1 MSVGRPGGGRGHFNK
16 KPQKAKD
23 TKATIKRIVSYM
35 NNQYGILT
43 LIFASVVLSSLLG
56 VAGPYLMGR
65 SIDEYLSVQ
74 KLDGFLQI
82 ILLMFGVN
90 VLGAFFTWLMSYLT
104 VQIAQ
109 DSVKQI
115 RSDLFNKMQS
125 LSLKFFDTN
134 SDGDLTSRLTNDVD
148 NISSTLNQSLTQ
160 LMSSLIT
167 IVAVVV
173 MMFILS
179 WQLSLVS
186 FVMIPIIILLTKK
199 IASYTRKFFK
209 DKMEGLGAL
218 NGHIEETI
226 SGQKVVKAYG
236 QEQRVIT
243 SFEEKNKIYK
253 DAAIKAEVLSSVMGP
268 LMNMMNNMTYA
279 LIALVGGIMIVRG
292 LTTVGI
298 VVTFVNYSRQFARP
312 INQIASLYNTIQG
325 AIAGAERVF
334 EIIDESPEIVS
345 HDQAVDIDTIHG
357 DVEFNAV
364 DFSYV
369 EDQPILNKIS
379 FSANKGD
386 LIALVGPTGAGKT
399 TIINLLTRFYDIDNG
414 QIRIDNTP
422 IKDFKVDALRSK
434 IGIVLQDTYLF
445 ADTVMENIRYGR
457 LGATDEEVVQAAK
470 LANAHQFI
478 HRLPEGYDT
487 VLAGEGMGISQGQKQ
502 LLAIARTMLANPD
515 ILILDEAT
523 SSVDTRTEKHIQ
535 EGLMGLMRGRTS
547 FVIAHRLSTIK
558 QADQIL
564 VIKDGEIFES
574 GNHDKLLEIEGFY
587 HDLYHSQYR
596 NKISEKAS

>member
-1 MSVGRPGGGRGHFNK
+1 MSMGRPSDRGHFQK
-16 KPQKAKD
+16 QSKKAKD
-23 TKATIKRIVSYM
+23 TRGTIIRLIGYM
-35 NNQYGILT
+35 KNQYFMLAIVFTSVIL
-43 LIFASVVLSSLLG
+43 ASLLS

-65 SIDEYLSVQ
+65 AIDEYLSI
-74 KLDGFLQI
+74 KNLDGFLVMI
-82 ILLMFGVN
+82 GLMFAVN
-90 VLGAFFTWLMSYLT
+90 IFSAFFTWLMSYLT
-104 VQIAQ
+104 VKIAQ
-109 DSVKQI
+109 DSVKKI
-115 RSDLFNKMQS
+115 RSDLFNKMQQ

-148 NISSTLNQSLTQ
+148 NISNTLNQSLTQ
-160 LMSSLIT
+160 LMSSSIT

-173 MMFILS
+173 MMFVLS

-186 FVMIPIIILLTKK
+186 FIMIPIIILLTKN
-199 IASYTRKFFK
+199 IAKHTRKHFK
-209 DKMEGLGAL
+209 EKSEGLGAL

-236 QEQRVIT
+236 QEQKAIID
-243 SFEEKNKIYK
+243 FENKNKVYK

-279 LIALVGGIMIVRG
+279 LIALVGGIMIVNG
-292 LTTVGI
+292 HTTVGV

-334 EIIDESPEIVS
+334 EVIDETPEIVS
-345 HDQAVDIDTIHG
+345 HDKAKNIRSLNG
-357 DVEFNAV
+357 SVEFKEV
-364 DFSYV
+364 EFSYV
-369 EDQPILNKIS
+369 SDQPILNNIS
-379 FSANKGD
+379 FSAKEGEM
-386 LIALVGPTGAGKT
+386 IALVGPTGAGKT
-399 TIINLLTRFYDIDNG
+399 TIINLLTRFYDIDRG
-414 QIRIDNTP
+414 QIHIDETS
-422 IKDFKVDALRSK
+422 IKDFKVDELRSK

-457 LGATDEEVVQAAK
+457 LDATDEEVKAAAK

-478 HRLPEGYDT
+478 HRLPDGYNT
-487 VLAGEGMGISQGQKQ
+487 VLAGEGMNISQGQRQ

-535 EGLMGLMRGRTS
+535 EGLLQLMSGRTS
-547 FVIAHRLSTIK
+547 FVIAHRLSTIQ

-564 VIKDGEIFES
+564 VIKDGQIFES
-574 GNHDKLLEIEGFY
+574 GNHDNLLEQEGFY
-587 HDLYHSQYR
+587 HDLYHSQFR
-596 NKISEKAS
+596 TKIESKAS

>member
-1 MSVGRPGGGRGHFNK
+1 
-16 KPQKAKD
+16 
-23 TKATIKRIVSYM
+23 
-35 NNQYGILT
+35 
-43 LIFASVVLSSLLG
+43 
-56 VAGPYLMGR
+56 
-65 SIDEYLSVQ
+65 
-74 KLDGFLQI
+74 
-82 ILLMFGVN
+82 
-90 VLGAFFTWLMSYLT
+90 LMSYLT

-109 DSVKQI
+109 DSVKRI
-115 RSDLFNKMQS
+115 RSDLFNRMQL

-173 MMFILS
+173 MMFVLS

-186 FVMIPIIILLTKK
+186 FVMIPIIILLTKQ
-199 IASYTRKFFK
+199 IATYTRKFFK

-236 QEQRVIT
+236 QEQRAIST
-243 SFEEKNKIYK
+243 FEEKNEFYK
-253 DAAIKAEVLSSVMGP
+253 TSAIKAEVLSSVMGP

-279 LIALVGGIMIVRG
+279 LIALVGGIMIVNG
-292 LTTVGI
+292 HTTVGI

-334 EIIDESPEIVS
+334 EVIDEDPEIVS
-345 HDQAVDIDTIHG
+345 HENAVKIDEIHG
-357 DVEFNAV
+357 SVEFKNV

-369 EDQPILNKIS
+369 EDQPILNNIS
-379 FSANKGD
+379 FSADKGD

-399 TIINLLTRFYDIDNG
+399 TIINLLTRFYDINQG
-414 QIRIDNTP
+414 QIQIDNTP
-422 IKDFKVDALRSK
+422 IKDFKVDDLRSK

-457 LGATDEEVVQAAK
+457 LGASDDDVIKAAK

-478 HRLPEGYDT
+478 HRLPDGYET

-502 LLAIARTMLANPD
+502 LLAIARTILANPD

-535 EGLMGLMRGRTS
+535 EGLLELMKGRTS

-564 VIKDGEIFES
+564 VIKNGKIHES
-574 GNHDKLLEIEGFY
+574 GDHDELLKLEGFY

-596 NKISEKAS
+596 HKIETKAS

>member
-1 MSVGRPGGGRGHFNK
+1 MIGRPNRSSMNK
-16 KPQKAKD
+16 KAQSAKESKD
-23 TKATIKRIVSYM
+23 TIKRLLTYM
-35 NNQYGILT
+35 NDHYGKLAI
-43 LIFASVVLSSLLG
+43 IFTSVVMASLLG
-56 VAGPYLMGR
+56 VAGPYFMGR
-65 SIDEYLSVQ
+65 AIDDYLTI
-74 KLDGFLQI
+74 KNLDGFVNM

-90 VLGAFFTWLMSYLT
+90 VLGALFSWLMSYLT

-109 DSVKQI
+109 DSVKRI
-115 RSDLFNKMQS
+115 RTDLFKRLQQ

-160 LMSSLIT
+160 LMSSVIT
-167 IVAVVV
+167 IVAVVI
-173 MMFILS
+173 MMFALS
-179 WQLSLVS
+179 WQLSFVS
-186 FVMIPIIILLTKK
+186 FVMIPLIILLTKQ
-199 IASYTRKFFK
+199 IAKYTRKFFK

-218 NGHIEETI
+218 NGHIEESI

-236 QEQRVIT
+236 QEQKSIQI
-243 SFEEKNKIYK
+243 FKENNKFYR

-279 LIALVGGIMIVRG
+279 LIALFGGIMIIRG
-292 LTTVGI
+292 HTTVGV

-334 EIIDESPEIVS
+334 EIIDEEPEITTHS
-345 HDQAVDIDTIHG
+345 QAKGIESIEGTVDF
-357 DVEFNAV
+357 EAV

-369 EDQPILNKIS
+369 KEQKILKNVS
-379 FSANKGD
+379 FSAQKGD
-386 LIALVGPTGAGKT
+386 LVALVGPTGAGKT
-399 TIINLLTRFYDIDNG
+399 TIINLLTRFYDIDSGNI
-414 QIRIDNTP
+414 QIDKTP
-422 IKDFKVDALRSK
+422 IKDFKVEELRSK

-445 ADTVMENIRYGR
+445 ADSVMENIRYGR
-457 LGATDEEVVQAAK
+457 LEATDQEVIEAAK

-478 HRLPEGYDT
+478 HRLPEGYET
-487 VLAGEGMGISQGQKQ
+487 ILSGEGMNISQGQRQ
-502 LLAIARTMLANPD
+502 LLAIARTILASPD

-535 EGLMGLMRGRTS
+535 DGLLNLMEGRTS
-547 FVIAHRLSTIK
+547 FVIAHRLSTIQ

-564 VIKDGEIFES
+564 VIKDGEIYERGDHTELIES
-574 GNHDKLLEIEGFY
+574 GGFY
-587 HDLYHSQYR
+587 SDLYHSQFR
-596 NKISEKAS
+596 SKAS

>member
-1 MSVGRPGGGRGHFNK
+1 MMGRPGRGHMSK
-16 KPQKAKD
+16 KPPQAKN
-23 TKATIKRIVSYM
+23 TKETVMRLLTYM
-35 NNQYGILT
+35 NDQYGKLV
-43 LIFASVVLSSLLG
+43 LIFVSVIMSSLLG

-65 SIDEYLSVQ
+65 AIDDYLSL
-74 KLDGFLQI
+74 KNLDGFLTM

-90 VLGAFFTWLMSYLT
+90 VVGALFTWLMSIMT

-109 DSVKQI
+109 NSVKRI
-115 RSDLFNKMQS
+115 RSDLFNKLQQ

-173 MMFILS
+173 MMFALS

-186 FVMIPIIILLTKK
+186 FVMIPLIILITGQ
-199 IASYTRKFFK
+199 IAKYTRTFFK
-209 DKMEGLGAL
+209 AKMEGLGAL
-218 NGHIEETI
+218 NGHIEETV

-236 QEQRVIT
+236 QEQKAIKT
-243 SFEEKNKIYK
+243 FESHNKDYK

-279 LIALVGGIMIVRG
+279 LIALLGGIMIVRG
-292 LTTVGI
+292 QTTVGV

-334 EIIDESPEIVS
+334 EIIDEKPEIVNDEKAKS
-345 HDQAVDIDTIHG
+345 VQQIEGHVSFDS
-357 DVEFNAV
+357 V

-369 EDQPILNKIS
+369 EDQKILKEVS
-379 FSANKGD
+379 FKANKGD
-386 LIALVGPTGAGKT
+386 LVALVGPTGAGKT
-399 TIINLLTRFYDIDNG
+399 TIINLLTRFYDIDKG
-414 QIRIDNTP
+414 QIEIDNTP
-422 IKDFKVDALRSK
+422 IKNLKVEELRSK

-457 LGATDEEVVQAAK
+457 LDASDEEVIEAAK

-478 HRLPEGYDT
+478 HRLPEAYNT
-487 VLAGEGMGISQGQKQ
+487 LLSGEGANISQGQRQ
-502 LLAIARTMLANPD
+502 LLAIARTILANPD

-535 EGLMGLMRGRTS
+535 EGLLKLMQGRTS
-547 FVIAHRLSTIK
+547 FVIAHRLSTIQ

-564 VIKDGEIFES
+564 VIKDGEIYEK
-574 GNHDKLLEIEGFY
+574 GNHASLLQEEGFY
-587 HDLYHSQYR
+587 HGLYHSQFR
-596 NKISEKAS
+596 SKAS

>member
-1 MSVGRPGGGRGHFNK
+1 MIGRPQQGRMLK
-16 KPQKAKD
+16 KAPRANN
-23 TKATIKRIVSYM
+23 TRATVIRLLTYM
-35 NNQYGILT
+35 NDQYGKLAI
-43 LIFASVVLSSLLG
+43 IFVSVIMASLLG

-65 SIDEYLSVQ
+65 AIDDYLSV
-74 KLDGFLQI
+74 KELNGFLTM

-90 VLGAFFTWLMSYLT
+90 VVGALFSWLMSYLT

-109 DSVKQI
+109 DSVRRI
-115 RSDLFNKMQS
+115 RSDLFYKLQQ
-125 LSLKFFDTN
+125 LSLKFFDTH

-160 LMSSLIT
+160 LMSSVIT

-173 MMFILS
+173 MMFALS
-179 WQLSLVS
+179 WQLSLIS
-186 FVMIPIIILLTKK
+186 FVMIPIIILITGQ
-199 IASYTRKFFK
+199 IAKYTRKFFK
-209 DKMEGLGAL
+209 AKMEGLGAL
-218 NGHIEETI
+218 NGHIEETV

-236 QEQRVIT
+236 QENKAIAT
-243 SFEEKNKIYK
+243 FEAQNKTYK

-279 LIALVGGIMIVRG
+279 LIALFGGIMIIKG
-292 LTTVGI
+292 HTSVGV

-334 EIIDESPEIVS
+334 EVIDEDPEITNHKDAKSMDNIQGKVS
-345 HDQAVDIDTIHG
+345 FDQ
-357 DVEFNAV
+357 V

-369 EDQPILNKIS
+369 EDQKILKGVS
-379 FSANKGD
+379 FKADKGD

-399 TIINLLTRFYDIDNG
+399 TIINLLTRFYDIDSG
-414 QIRIDNTP
+414 VIEIDNTP
-422 IKDFKVDALRSK
+422 IKNLKVEELRSK

-457 LGATDEEVVQAAK
+457 LDATDEEVIEAAK

-487 VLAGEGMGISQGQKQ
+487 NLSGEGANISQGQRQ
-502 LLAIARTMLANPD
+502 LLAIARTILANPD

-523 SSVDTRTEKHIQ
+523 SSVDTRTERHIQ
-535 EGLMGLMRGRTS
+535 EGLLKLMEGRTS
-547 FVIAHRLSTIK
+547 FVIAHRLSTIQ

-564 VIKDGEIFES
+564 VIKDGQIHEQ
-574 GNHDKLLEIEGFY
+574 GNHDMLLDQKGFY
-587 HDLYHSQYR
+587 HGLYHSQFR
-596 NKISEKAS
+596 SKAS

>member
-1 MSVGRPGGGRGHFNK
+1 MMGRPGRGHINK
-16 KPQKAKD
+16 KPPKAKN
-23 TKATIKRIVSYM
+23 TKETVLRLLTYM
-35 NNQYGILT
+35 NDQYGKLI
-43 LIFASVVLSSLLG
+43 LIFVSVILSSLLG
-56 VAGPYLMGR
+56 VVGPYLMGR
-65 SIDEYLSVQ
+65 AIDDYLSL
-74 KLDGFLQI
+74 KNLNGFLSM

-90 VLGAFFTWLMSYLT
+90 VVGALFTWLMSFMT

-109 DSVKQI
+109 DSVKHI
-115 RSDLFNKMQS
+115 RSDLFNKLQQ
-125 LSLKFFDTN
+125 LSLKFFDTH

-160 LMSSLIT
+160 LMSSIIT
-167 IVAVVV
+167 ILAVVV
-173 MMFILS
+173 MMFALS
-179 WQLSLVS
+179 WQLSLIS
-186 FVMIPIIILLTKK
+186 FVMIPLIILITGQ
-199 IASYTRKFFK
+199 IAKYTRKFFK

-218 NGHIEETI
+218 NGHIEETV

-236 QEQRVIT
+236 QEQKAIKT
-243 SFEEKNKIYK
+243 FEEKNKFYR

-279 LIALVGGIMIVRG
+279 LIALFGGIMIVRG
-292 LTTVGI
+292 YTSVGI

-334 EIIDESPEIVS
+334 EIIDEEPEIVNNN
-345 HDQAVDIDTIHG
+345 QAQSVEKIDG
-357 DVEFNAV
+357 VVSFDSV

-369 EDQPILNKIS
+369 EDQKILRDVS
-379 FSANKGD
+379 FKANKGD
-386 LIALVGPTGAGKT
+386 LLALVGPTGAGKT

-414 QIRIDNTP
+414 QIEIDNTP
-422 IKDFKVDALRSK
+422 IKNLKVEELRSK

-457 LGATDEEVVQAAK
+457 LDATDEEVVEAAK

-478 HRLPEGYDT
+478 HRLPEGYKT
-487 VLAGEGMGISQGQKQ
+487 LLSGEGANISQGQRQ
-502 LLAIARTMLANPD
+502 LLAIARTILANPD

-535 EGLMGLMRGRTS
+535 EGLMKLMEGRTS
-547 FVIAHRLSTIK
+547 FVIAHRLSTIQ

-564 VIKDGEIFES
+564 VIKDGAIYEK
-574 GNHDKLLEIEGFY
+574 GNHKSLLEQEGFY
-587 HDLYHSQYR
+587 HDLYHSQFR
-596 NKISEKAS
+596 SKAS

>member
-1 MSVGRPGGGRGHFNK
+1 MIGRPNRSSMNK
-16 KPQKAKD
+16 KAQSAKESKD
-23 TKATIKRIVSYM
+23 TIKRLLTYM
-35 NNQYGILT
+35 NDHYGKLAI
-43 LIFASVVLSSLLG
+43 IFTSVVMASLLG
-56 VAGPYLMGR
+56 VAGPYFMGR
-65 SIDEYLSVQ
+65 AIDDYLTI
-74 KLDGFLQI
+74 KNLDGFVNM

-90 VLGAFFTWLMSYLT
+90 VLGALFSWLVSYLT

-109 DSVKQI
+109 DSVKRI
-115 RSDLFNKMQS
+115 RTDLFKRLQQ

-160 LMSSLIT
+160 LMSSVIT
-167 IVAVVV
+167 IVAVVI
-173 MMFILS
+173 MMFALS
-179 WQLSLVS
+179 WQLSFVS
-186 FVMIPIIILLTKK
+186 FVMIPLIILLTKQ
-199 IASYTRKFFK
+199 IAKYTRKFFK

-218 NGHIEETI
+218 NGHIEESI

-236 QEQRVIT
+236 QEQKSIQI
-243 SFEEKNKIYK
+243 FKENNKFYR

-279 LIALVGGIMIVRG
+279 LIALFGGIMIIRG
-292 LTTVGI
+292 HTTVGV

-334 EIIDESPEIVS
+334 EIIDEEPEITTHS
-345 HDQAVDIDTIHG
+345 QAKGIESIEGTVDF
-357 DVEFNAV
+357 EAV

-369 EDQPILNKIS
+369 KEQKILKNVS
-379 FSANKGD
+379 FSAQKGD
-386 LIALVGPTGAGKT
+386 LVALVGPTGAGKT
-399 TIINLLTRFYDIDNG
+399 TIINLLTRFYDIDSGNI
-414 QIRIDNTP
+414 QIDKTP
-422 IKDFKVDALRSK
+422 IKDFKVEELRSK

-445 ADTVMENIRYGR
+445 ADSVMENIRYGR
-457 LGATDEEVVQAAK
+457 LEATDQEVIEAAK

-478 HRLPEGYDT
+478 HRLPEGYET
-487 VLAGEGMGISQGQKQ
+487 ILSGEGMNISQGQRQ
-502 LLAIARTMLANPD
+502 LLAIARTILASPD

-535 EGLMGLMRGRTS
+535 DGLLNLMEGRTS
-547 FVIAHRLSTIK
+547 FVIAHRLSTIQ

-564 VIKDGEIFES
+564 VIKDGEIYERGDHTELIES
-574 GNHDKLLEIEGFY
+574 GGFY
-587 HDLYHSQYR
+587 SDLYHSQFR
-596 NKISEKAS
+596 SKAS

>member
-1 MSVGRPGGGRGHFNK
+1 MIGSPQRGNMNK
-16 KPQKAKD
+16 KAPKAKNSKE
-23 TKATIKRIVSYM
+23 TVKRLLTYM
-35 NNQYGILT
+35 NDQYGKLAV
-43 LIFASVVLSSLLG
+43 IFLSVILSSLLG
-56 VAGPYLMGR
+56 VVGPYLMGR
-65 SIDEYLSVQ
+65 AIDDYLSV
-74 KLDGFLQI
+74 KNLNGFLSM

-90 VLGAFFTWLMSYLT
+90 VIGALFTWLMSYLT

-109 DSVKQI
+109 DSVKRI
-115 RSDLFNKMQS
+115 RSDLFHRLQQ

-173 MMFILS
+173 MMFALS
-179 WQLSLVS
+179 WQLSIVS
-186 FVMIPIIILLTKK
+186 FVMIPVIILITKQ
-199 IASYTRKFFK
+199 IAKHTRKFFK
-209 DKMEGLGAL
+209 DKMQGLGAL

-236 QEQRVIT
+236 QEQKVLRV
-243 SFEEKNKIYK
+243 FKENNKFYR

-279 LIALVGGIMIVRG
+279 LIALFGGIMIVRG
-292 LTTVGI
+292 YTSVGI

-334 EIIDESPEIVS
+334 EVIDEEPEITT
-345 HDQAVDIDTIHG
+345 HANAKP
-357 DVEFNAV
+357 VEAINGSVAFEAV

-369 EDQPILNKIS
+369 KEQKILKNVS
-379 FSANKGD
+379 FTADKGD
-386 LIALVGPTGAGKT
+386 LVALVGPTGAGKT
-399 TIINLLTRFYDIDNG
+399 TIINLLTRFYDIDSGNI
-414 QIRIDNTP
+414 QIDNTP
-422 IKDFKVDALRSK
+422 IKDFKVDDLRSK

-445 ADTVMENIRYGR
+445 ADSVMENIRYGR
-457 LGATDEEVVQAAK
+457 LDATDDEVVEAAK

-487 VLAGEGMGISQGQKQ
+487 ILSGEGSNISQGQRQ
-502 LLAIARTMLANPD
+502 LLAIARTILANPD

-535 EGLMGLMRGRTS
+535 EGLLKLMEGRTS
-547 FVIAHRLSTIK
+547 FVIAHRLSTIQ

-564 VIKDGEIFES
+564 VIKDGEIHER
-574 GNHDKLLEIEGFY
+574 GNHNELLEVGGFY
-587 HDLYHSQYR
+587 HDLYHSQFR
-596 NKISEKAS
+596 SKAS